1 MAGVKIVS
9 HKAEDIYED
18 QKRLRSIMKGE
29 IPGFISETP
38 SNKDRSADGKAF
50 KNPATGAHKYA
61 KAAYDFAAMRDAF
74 YCIAGRK
81 YMRRMAVAGKM
92 ISDLRR
98 ATALYQIEAERKDE
112 K

>member
-1 MAGVKIVS
+1 
-9 HKAEDIYED
+9 
-18 QKRLRSIMKGE
+18 MKGE

-38 SNKDRSADGKAF
+38 SAEDRRAANKDFTR
-50 KNPATGAHKYA
+50 PAIGAHKYA
-61 KAAYDFAAMRDAF
+61 KAVYDFAAMRDAF
-74 YCIAGRK
+74 YCVAGRK

>member
-18 QKRLRSIMKGE
+18 QRRLRSIMKGE

-38 SNKDRSADGKAF
+38 SAEDRRAANKDFTR
-50 KNPATGAHKYA
+50 PATGAHKYA
-61 KAAYDFAAMRDAF
+61 KAVYDFAAMRDAF
-74 YCIAGRK
+74 YCVAGRK